1 MCGYP
6 AASQDVKKVIEINSY
21 LLGTMSGSAADCMYW
36 ERLLAKE
43 CRYAV
48 FSVLPR
54 VYHIV
59 SRLMDISN
67 KWFISNKCKKSQL
80 LPDPEEL

>member
-1 MCGYP
+1 MCDYP
-6 AASQDVKKVIEINSY
+6 AASQDAKKVIEINSY

-48 FSVLPR
+48 FSGLPR
-54 VYHIV
+54 VHHIV
-59 SRLMDISN
+59 SILKDISN
-67 KWFISNKCKKSQL
+67 KWFV
-80 LPDPEEL
+80 